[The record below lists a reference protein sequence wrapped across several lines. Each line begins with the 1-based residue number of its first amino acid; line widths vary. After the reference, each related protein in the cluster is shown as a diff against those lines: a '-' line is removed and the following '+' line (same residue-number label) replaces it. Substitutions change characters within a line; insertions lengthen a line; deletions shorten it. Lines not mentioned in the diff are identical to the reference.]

1 MLFSYPLVGVVIAE
15 VASFS
20 TSKMR
25 WTCEFAS
32 THLDV
37 DRRTIRTL
45 QISLR
50 LSISIQKVVS

>member
-1 MLFSYPLVGVVIAE
+1 MLFSYPLVGVVMAE

-20 TSKMR
+20 PSKMR

-32 THLDV
+32 TQLHW
-37 DRRTIRTL
+37 DRKTIRTL

>member
-1 MLFSYPLVGVVIAE
+1 MLLSYPLVGVVMAE

-25 WTCEFAS
+25 WTYEFAS
-32 THLDV
+32 TQLHV
-37 DRRTIRTL
+37 DRRTICTL

-50 LSISIQKVVS
+50 LSISIQKFVS